1 MKFKSTL
8 LLSAL
13 ALGAVAAQAQT
24 AAPAAP
30 TAKAPEPDFTLAY
43 NVGAVSDYRYRG
55 ISQTRLKPAI
65 QGGADF
71 AHKSGFYLGAW
82 ATNIKWIKD
91 NSSAGYPVE
100 GPVEIDLYG
109 GYKFAAG
116 AGITMDVG
124 ALSYQYAGNSLK
136 STNGGGAYGNATT
149 NEVYAA
155 ASYSVATFKYSHGL
169 GNLFGNL
176 NSKGSQYFDLSANF
190 DLGAG
195 FTLTPH
201 VGRQIVNRSPSLS
214 YTDYSVT
221 LAKDLGNGF
230 SLSAMA
236 VTTNAKTGP
245 GLYTWGGK
253 DVGKSGAV
261 LGVKY
266 TF

>member
-1 MKFKSTL
+1 MKIKTTF

-13 ALGAVAAQAQT
+13 TLGAVAAQAQT

-30 TAKAPEPDFTLAY
+30 KAPEPDYTLAY
-43 NVGAVSDYRYRG
+43 NIGAVSDYRYRG
-55 ISQTRLKPAI
+55 ISQTRLKPAV

-71 AHKSGFYLGAW
+71 AHKDGFYMGAW

-91 NSSAGYPVE
+91 NSSTGYPVE
-100 GPVEIDLYG
+100 GPIELDIYG

-116 AGITMDVG
+116 PLAMDVG
-124 ALSYQYAGNSLK
+124 ALRYQYVGNGLR
-136 STNGGGAYGNATT
+136 STRVNGVGGVYGNANT

-155 ASYSVATFKYSHGL
+155 ASYSVATFKYSQSL

-176 NSKGSQYFDLSANF
+176 NSKASQYFDLSANF
-190 DLGAG
+190 DLGSG

-201 VGRQIVNRSPSLS
+201 VGRQIVNKSPSLS

-221 LAKDLGNGF
+221 LAKDLGKGY

-236 VTTNAKTGP
+236 VSTNAKPAG
-245 GLYTWGGK
+245 YTWGGK
-253 DVGKSGAV
+253 EVGKSGAV